1 MSDLDDEELEA
12 TRKLNGVA
20 KENNIEEDY
29 ISKQKAKDKIKE
41 LKKEYEIALEENS
54 IKAFVLKCKISV
66 LEELLEDK

>member
-12 TRKLNGVA
+12 TRRLNGVA

>member
-1 MSDLDDEELEA
+1 MDLDDEELEA